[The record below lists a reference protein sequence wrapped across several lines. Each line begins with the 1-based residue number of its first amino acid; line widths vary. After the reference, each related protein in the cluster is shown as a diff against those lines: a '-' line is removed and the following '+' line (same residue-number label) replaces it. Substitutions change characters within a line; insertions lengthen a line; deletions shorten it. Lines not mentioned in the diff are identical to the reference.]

1 MPPKMLFGKPR
12 VPSALGRVK
21 VSYGPLSIHL
31 QSYAWTPRSRI
42 QTLGQWTNSRISEP
56 RQLRAFASTTQ
67 STIELI
73 ETPKRRRQPTP
84 SLAGNKR
91 QPSGVRNLVAEQR
104 PSSSP
109 PKFWSHNQ
117 YKGSD
122 GKNITVHYCRTLKS
136 TEEVARYFL
145 DDKVLGLDLEWKAQA
160 SASDSIQNNMSLIQI
175 ANKERIALFHLALFQ
190 PAKSIDDLVAPSLRR
205 IIQSPEITKVGVS
218 IKADCT
224 RLRKFLGINARG
236 IFELSHLYK
245 LVKYCHTNPALINKR
260 LVNLSDQ
267 VLEHFGLPLQ
277 KDDDVRCGDW
287 TYPLNYRQVQCKF
300 RTAMSWKKGRHTDEK
315 TPLIDAASDP
325 YACLCLFY
333 TMDAKRQALDP
344 TPPLPAHAEL
354 DLPIRI
360 VHETPVQTEPE
371 DVEVIDPAENQAN
384 PTK

>member
-1 MPPKMLFGKPR
+1 
-12 VPSALGRVK
+12 
-21 VSYGPLSIHL
+21 
-31 QSYAWTPRSRI
+31 
-42 QTLGQWTNSRISEP
+42 
-56 RQLRAFASTTQ
+56 
-67 STIELI
+67 
-73 ETPKRRRQPTP
+73 
-84 SLAGNKR
+84 AGNKTQSNGAR
-91 QPSGVRNLVAEQR
+91 SLVAEQR
-104 PSSSP
+104 PSPSSP
-109 PKFWSHNQ
+109 KYWSHSQ

-145 DDKVLGLDLEWKAQA
+145 DDKVVGLDLEWKAQA
-160 SASDSIQNNMSLIQI
+160 SASDTIQNNMSLIQI

-205 IIQSPEITKVGVS
+205 IIQSPDITKVGVS

-245 LVKYCHTNPALINKR
+245 LVKYCHSNPALINKR

-277 KDDDVRCGDW
+277 KDDDIRCGDW
-287 TYPLNYRQVQCKF
+287 TYPLNYRQVQY
-300 RTAMSWKKGRHTDEK
+300 
-315 TPLIDAASDP
+315 AASDP

-333 TMDAKRQALDP
+333 TMDTKRQALDP

-360 VHETPVQTEPE
+360 VHETPVKTEPE
-371 DVEVIDPAENQAN
+371 DVEVIDPA
-384 PTK
+384 